1 MIEAVGSGSEVLVN
15 IGHVDLSGKG
25 WGQSKNPP
33 THKKKERTIMKLTKE
48 ICEHLITAI
57 ALADES
63 WRDNEDTHYLL
74 PKSEEALKWIVSEA
88 KKRIK

>member
-1 MIEAVGSGSEVLVN
+1 
-15 IGHVDLSGKG
+15 
-25 WGQSKNPP
+25 
-33 THKKKERTIMKLTKE
+33 MKLTKE

>member
-1 MIEAVGSGSEVLVN
+1 MVLSLF
-15 IGHVDLSGKG
+15 GD
-25 WGQSKNPP
+25 P
-33 THKKKERTIMKLTKE
+33 MKLTKE
-48 ICEHLITAI
+48 ICEHLIRAI

-74 PKSEEALKWIVSEA
+74 PKSEEALRWILAEA